1 MHNCT
6 SKKYWSNFIASG
18 FMMAKKL
25 YLALFLSTSYL
36 SAISQDSDLRGGQ
49 LYSSNFL
56 IDRIQRNFIYYIPLN
71 YQKSTAHAL
80 VIFLHDAGGTAKG
93 LINSYGNIIQTLADS
108 TDAVVIYPNAV
119 AGHWND
125 KTESSP
131 ATDTINDVGFISI
144 TIDYFKQVY
153 SCDATRVYVAGLFN
167 GGKLAQRLTCD
178 IPSKITAV
186 APFGSDD
193 FAAKC
198 NADNSV
204 SIMNTKGL
212 IDSSNKKLSKAAIEE
227 VWKFFISKVKR

>member
-1 MHNCT
+1 VLLKNLRVILL
-6 SKKYWSNFIASG
+6 KAIYGVKRF
-18 FMMAKKL
+18 
-25 YLALFLSTSYL
+25 YLAVFLL
-36 SAISQDSDLRGGQ
+36 VFHCLAISQEKDLQGGQ

-56 IDRIQRNFIYYIPLN
+56 IDGIQRDFIYYIPLN

-80 VIFLHDAGGTAKG
+80 VIFLHDDGGTAKG

-119 AGHWND
+119 GGHWND
-125 KTESSP
+125 KTEGSP

-153 SCDATRVYVAGLFN
+153 SCDPTRVYVAGLFN

-186 APFGSDD
+186 APFVSDD
-193 FAAKC
+193 FVAKC

-204 SIMNTKGL
+204 SIMNTNGL

-227 VWKFFISKVKR
+227 MWRFFIYKVKG